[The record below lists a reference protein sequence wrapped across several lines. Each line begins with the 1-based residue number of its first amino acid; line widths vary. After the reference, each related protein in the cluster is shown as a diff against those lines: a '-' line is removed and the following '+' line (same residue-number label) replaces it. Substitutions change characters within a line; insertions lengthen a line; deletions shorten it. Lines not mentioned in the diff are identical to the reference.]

1 MSDEADTQTL
11 PDRIRAARKAAG
23 FPSQEAFAHALGT
36 SRIHV
41 NAWETGRNAPSY
53 AYAVKIAEQLG
64 GEPEHWMAQ
73 DGHGP
78 RRRDEAL
85 AQRLEQ
91 LAGEM
96 AETNRQIL
104 GLLTEIRNA
113 IVRPVPPAGD
123 GSR

>member
-1 MSDEADTQTL
+1 MSEATGTPL

-23 FPSQEAFAHALGT
+23 YSSQEALGQALGT
-36 SRIHV
+36 TRIHV

-53 AYAVKIAEQLG
+53 PYAVKLAELLG
-64 GEPEHWMAQ
+64 GEATEWMAQ

-78 RRRDEAL
+78 RQRDEEFVRRVEGL
-85 AQRLEQ
+85 VEQ
-91 LAGEM
+91 M
-96 AETNRQIL
+96 SETNRQIL

-113 IVRPVPPAGD
+113 IVRPAPPAGD